1 MPAPPFSEMEDSP
14 SHEIIILTPLAH
26 ISTYAEYSSSSR
38 VVVKIEIRNQCVV
51 VVNAM
56 TSPDREFSRCYDD
69 HIEKRESLGTV
80 PV

>member
-1 MPAPPFSEMEDSP
+1 V

-26 ISTYAEYSSSSR
+26 ISTYAEYTSSSR
-38 VVVKIEIRNQCVV
+38 VVVKIQIRNKCVV
-51 VVNAM
+51 VVNAV
-56 TSPDREFSRCYDD
+56 TGSEREFSRGYDD